1 MRILTFI
8 YVKIL
13 LEQNKKPSKLSY
25 MYEMVSLDTAG
36 SLKIQK
42 NNGIKNRKT
51 AFSTGLTPGP
61 LTRFICR
68 NSLLGFS
75 RRSKKGRVVEGKT
88 RVGEMS
94 LSLVSYSRGRGPI
107 RGASLYTRL
116 LLTFVIIF

>member
-1 MRILTFI
+1 LK
-8 YVKIL
+8 VL
-13 LEQNKKPSKLSY
+13 
-25 MYEMVSLDTAG
+25 LDTA
-36 SLKIQK
+36 SPLKIQK

-61 LTRFICR
+61 LIRFICQ
-68 NSLLGFS
+68 NSLLDFS
-75 RRSKKGRVVEGKT
+75 CRSKKGRVAKGKT
-88 RVGEMS
+88 RVDEVS